1 MKSIFK
7 LFPFVLSATLSAQLS
22 VAVLDFDGIG
32 ITKDEARALSSRF
45 GTEFMGVSKGV
56 YKAVEKIQEALKK
69 VDEDL
74 KEVYLSY
81 PVKKLIKSYRVSL
94 PTQHPL
100 SK

>member
-1 MKSIFK
+1 MRRE
-7 LFPFVLSATLSAQLS
+7 PFLVGLVQNSW
-22 VAVLDFDGIG
+22 G
-32 ITKDEARALSSRF
+32 
-45 GTEFMGVSKGV
+45 MSKGV